1 MKNVKTIRRQ
11 KMPDKQKFF
20 PQISL
25 KTRKAFYLEV
35 SKYFMDLTKLIFG
48 GIILTNILSFN
59 INKTAIFV
67 LGILAISIF
76 IGLSLIFFLKGKE

>member
-1 MKNVKTIRRQ
+1 MKNVRMIRRQ

-20 PQISL
+20 PQISP

-76 IGLSLIFFLKGKE
+76 IGLSLIFF